1 MVLFGLVPFKFFH
14 GENPIPA
21 KKDSKSALQ
30 TLKQSKIFVQNLKQ
44 KHQIDLSDVL

>member
-14 GENPIPA
+14 GENPIPT

-30 TLKQSKIFVQNLKQ
+30 TLFVQSLKQ